1 MAKSILS
8 HDTLQFYESNNNEVG
23 SIHHNPNTN
32 KFEIDRSLYL
42 KDGATF
48 IIGSGVFSW
57 DSNKVKLSQ
66 TLEMDS
72 GKDIQLDRFGQLKIG
87 NASEDAQ
94 GRQRGYWIDTEDG
107 RLYSRGNG
115 TVNKVRIENQM
126 AALSIWADRGIG
138 TGSKFYHTSDERI
151 KTNIR
156 DISDNEALETFRKLQ
171 PKIYNYKDPIKA
183 GYNSVYGFLAQEVEE
198 VIPEST
204 TKDTGFIPNIYSIC
218 EINNS
223 TNTLTFHFDTSG
235 DTIDQFDLSVN
246 DVIQIEDVC
255 KNMIERTIVDIID
268 DYSIQLNGG
277 YIPPHTHDSSGVQLP
292 YNEVFVYGKKVDD
305 LYRLGKDAIW
315 TVAAAA
321 LQEVDKQLVAEKE
334 KVATLEN
341 QMSELMARVAVLENS
356 N

>member
-8 HDTLQFYESNNNEVG
+8 HDTLQFYNSTGAEKGALITGLNHLKFDRAVKIDGTVDPTQYGGSNTGYFIRDENDRMYESKTQN
-23 SIHHNPNTN
+23 
-32 KFEIDRSLYL
+32 YL
-42 KDGATF
+42 K
-48 IIGSGVFSW
+48 VH
-57 DSNKVKLSQ
+57 VKSTDLRTNSPSLV
-66 TLEMDS
+66 TTGGIAIES
-72 GKDIQLDRFGQLKIG
+72 GK
-87 NASEDAQ
+87 
-94 GRQRGYWIDTEDG
+94 YW
-107 RLYSRGNG
+107 
-115 TVNKVRIENQM
+115 
-126 AALSIWADRGIG
+126 
-138 TGSKFYHTSDERI
+138 FTSDERI

-204 TKDTGFIPNIYSIC
+204 MKDTGFIPNIYSIC

-246 DVIQIEDVC
+246 DVIKIEDVC

>member
-8 HDTLQFYESNNNEVG
+8 HDTLQFFDSA
-23 SIHHNPNTN
+23 
-32 KFEIDRSLYL
+32 
-42 KDGATF
+42 GAAKGALIT
-48 IIGSGVFSW
+48 
-57 DSNKVKLSQ
+57 DLN
-66 TLEMDS
+66 
-72 GKDIQLDRFGQLKIG
+72 QLKFDRAVKIDG
-87 NASEDAQ
+87 KYSEPGSVGYFIKTKNSQNDMYASKTGTD
-94 GRQRGYWIDTEDG
+94 DHVKTVKSDPSDG
-107 RLYSRGNG
+107 GGISTSLVTTDGI
-115 TVNKVRIENQM
+115 VIENGKY
-126 AALSIWADRGIG
+126 W
-138 TGSKFYHTSDERI
+138 FTSDERI

-198 VIPEST
+198 VIPESIMI
-204 TKDTGFIPNIYSIC
+204 DSGFIPNIYSIC

-246 DVIQIEDVC
+246 DVIKIEDVC

-268 DYSIQLNGG
+268 DYSIQLNDE

-292 YNEVFVYGKKVDD
+292 YNKVFVYGKKVDD

-341 QMSELMARVAVLENS
+341 QMSELMARVTVLENS